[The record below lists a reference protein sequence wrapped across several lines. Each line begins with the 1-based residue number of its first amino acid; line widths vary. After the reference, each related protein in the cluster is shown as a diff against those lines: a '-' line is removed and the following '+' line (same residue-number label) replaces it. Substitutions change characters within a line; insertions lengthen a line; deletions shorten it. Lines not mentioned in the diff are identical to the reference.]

1 MAIVH
6 SYSRYSSA
14 GQALGTSEARQVAK
28 GLEWIKRNGHTLSDL
43 SPNLIDKGKSGW
55 SKNNRQAAL
64 AAFLKELGGRVKAGD
79 ILLIE
84 AIDRLSRRGVRETQD
99 LVNTIFKAGVDICIL
114 SPVEK
119 IYHAADSN
127 DLGGAIELASFAFGA
142 RVYSDRLSDNMRG
155 FYDFARGQARNGAKQ
170 ITKKKLQNGFISGV
184 LPSWLDKQGEPIPER
199 AETIRFILARIIA
212 GMGLH
217 RLNQELNDQGIKSFT
232 KSKVW
237 NYTYLLKIVRG
248 RQILGEYQPK
258 IHLDGKP
265 QPAGEPIKGYFK
277 AITNEDTWEAAN
289 AALDRR
295 YIERGPTGDFVNIF
309 TGLVFHA
316 VDRCPAHVAT
326 GSNYAGGKRKVARRL
341 ISSLAHYRV
350 LGASRE
356 TVELSMFERAVLRD
370 LCEAKLPEH
379 IKKTPDALVMA
390 NATLTTIN
398 KRLKELQDDLEN
410 GDEAVGAVRRAIGKK
425 EAEKKEAEQRVRAL
439 SAESAVDAPEAL
451 ATVNRISELPQTRE
465 NRQLMRESLK
475 QCIERINLVPI
486 KLGSTK
492 AAKVYTFIEIVFRA
506 GHRRYIILRGGR
518 KPAMYQFT
526 DCKPPALTLD
536 ARELKR
542 FVRAFREAMADFEK
556 TQVKPRAAVRKLPRI
571 PDHIPNYFPAVLQG
585 WRDMSRIVVHAL

>member
-1 MAIVH
+1 M
-6 SYSRYSSA
+6 
-14 GQALGTSEARQVAK
+14 AK

-84 AIDRLSRRGVRETQD
+84 ALDRLSRRGVRETQD
-99 LVNTIFKAGVDICIL
+99 LVNTIFKAGVDIAIL

-119 IYHAADSN
+119 VYRAADSN

-155 FYDFARGQARNGAKQ
+155 FYDFARGQARKGAKQ
-170 ITKKKLQNGFISGV
+170 ITKKKLQNGFISHV
-184 LPSWLDKQGEPIPER
+184 LPAWLDKSGVPVPER

-212 GMGLH
+212 GIGLH
-217 RLNQELNDQGIKSFT
+217 RLAQELNNKRIKSFT
-232 KSKVW
+232 KSGVW

-258 IHLDGKP
+258 IHVDGKP
-265 QPAGEPIKGYFK
+265 QHSGDPIPNYFP
-277 AITNEDTWEAAN
+277 AITDKDTWEAAN

-295 YIERGPTGDFVNIF
+295 YVERGPTGDFINIF

-316 VDRCPAHVAT
+316 IDRCPAHVAT

-350 LGASRE
+350 AGASRE

-370 LCEAKLPEH
+370 LREAKLPEPA
-379 IKKTPDALVMA
+379 KKTPNALVIA

-410 GDEAVGAVRRAIGKK
+410 GDEAVGAVRRAIAKK
-425 EAEKKEAEQRVRAL
+425 EVEKKEAEQRVRGL
-439 SAESAVDAPEAL
+439 SAEAAVDAHEAL
-451 ATVNRISELPQTRE
+451 ATVNRMSDLPQTPE

-506 GHRRYIILRGGR
+506 GHRRNLILRGGR
-518 KPAMYQFT
+518 KPAMYQYT
-526 DCKPPALTLD
+526 DFEPPALTLD

-542 FVRAFREAMADFEK
+542 FVREFRAAMADFEK
-556 TQVKPRAAVRKLPRI
+556 TQVKPHSAVRKLPHISDRI
-571 PDHIPNYFPAVLQG
+571 PNGIPAAFQG
-585 WRDMSRIVVHAL
+585 WRDMWRMVGHAL